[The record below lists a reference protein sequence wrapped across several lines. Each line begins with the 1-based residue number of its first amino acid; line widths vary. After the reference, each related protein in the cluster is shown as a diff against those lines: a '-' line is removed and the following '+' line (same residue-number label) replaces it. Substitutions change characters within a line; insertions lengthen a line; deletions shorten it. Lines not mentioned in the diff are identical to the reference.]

1 MTFTHGELPDA
12 LDSVNSIPLIP
23 FDAGRIDYEG
33 HARNIDYLM
42 QNNHLSDGRPRVI
55 GLAGTSLVHHIRPEE
70 HLRLVDHTGQRMGGE
85 GLLLAALVPNPLAQ
99 AGDFV
104 DAAMALSR
112 PPDVFLIMPLTGT
125 FSPEGLYGQL
135 LDFTTCYGERHGARF
150 LYYYRSPRDRDAI
163 LRLLNDS
170 PHMVGVKI
178 GTDEEDVP
186 AFVAGVGAGRIVIW
200 GVGDR
205 STAAAELG
213 ARGHTSGINIVFCA
227 RLGRH
232 QQRAAQWRLR
242 GGARGGGAAR
252 TAGTAAFCKRP
263 RLELRGGGRGDS
275 PGRLRRRGGRQ
286 RRAFQPA
293 GAGGDCRANPAN
305 CGGLA
310 RLALDFH
317 AMSPGTLQCRL
328 RY

>member
-1 MTFTHGELPDA
+1 MTFSHSELPDA

-55 GLAGTSLVHHIRPEE
+55 GLAGTSLVHHIPPEE
-70 HLRLVDHTGQRMGGE
+70 HLRLVGLTGQQMGRE
-85 GLLLAALVPNPLAQ
+85 GLLLAALVPNPLAL

-135 LDFTTCYGERHGARF
+135 MDFTARYGERHGARF
-150 LYYYRSPRDRDAI
+150 LYYYRSARDRDAI

-186 AFVAGVGAGRIVIW
+186 AFVEGVGRDRIVIW

-213 ARGHTSGINIVFCA
+213 ARGHTSGINVVFA
-227 RLGRH
+227 RASDAINNAQRSGDFAAAREVEALIEPLEQLRFVNGRAWNYAAVAEAIRLGDFGDVIAGNGAPFNPQVPTEISAQIR
-232 QQRAAQWRLR
+232 QIVADLRAW
-242 GGARGGGAAR
+242 
-252 TAGTAAFCKRP
+252 
-263 RLELRGGGRGDS
+263 
-275 PGRLRRRGGRQ
+275 
-286 RRAFQPA
+286 
-293 GAGGDCRANPAN
+293 
-305 CGGLA
+305 
-310 RLALDFH
+310 H
-317 AMSPGTLQCRL
+317 
-328 RY
+328 

>member
-125 FSPEGLYGQL
+125 FSPEGLYDQL
-135 LDFTTCYGERHGARF
+135 LDFTARYGERHGARF

-178 GTDEEDVP
+178 GTDVEDVP

-213 ARGHTSGINIVFCA
+213 ARGHTSGINVVFA
-227 RLGRH
+227 RASDAINNAQRSGDFAAARKVEALIEPLEQLRFVNGRAWNYAAVAEAIRLGDFGDVAAGNGAPFNPQAPAEISAQIR
-232 QQRAAQWRLR
+232 QIVADLRAW
-242 GGARGGGAAR
+242 
-252 TAGTAAFCKRP
+252 
-263 RLELRGGGRGDS
+263 
-275 PGRLRRRGGRQ
+275 
-286 RRAFQPA
+286 
-293 GAGGDCRANPAN
+293 
-305 CGGLA
+305 
-310 RLALDFH
+310 H
-317 AMSPGTLQCRL
+317 
-328 RY
+328 